1 MTPGQCRAARALLDM
16 SEAQLTQAAVVPRRV
31 VEDFEAGAGAE
42 DPAHLEAIQRAL
54 ERAGVEFAEG
64 SPGVRLRKGE

>member
-42 DPAHLEAIQRAL
+42 NPAHLEAIQRAL
-54 ERAGVEFAEG
+54 ERAGLEFTEG
-64 SPGVRLRKGE
+64 NRACG